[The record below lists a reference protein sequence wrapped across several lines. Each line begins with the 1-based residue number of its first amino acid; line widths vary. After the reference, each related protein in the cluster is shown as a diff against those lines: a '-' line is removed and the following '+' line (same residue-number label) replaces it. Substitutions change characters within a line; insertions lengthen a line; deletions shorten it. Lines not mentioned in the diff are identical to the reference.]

1 MKKSIILLLALTLCL
16 GATKAQ
22 TRKFSTYY
30 YQRATLFEKMTT
42 KNNGIIFIGDSITDG
57 GEWCTLFN
65 NSSILNFGISGDGTE
80 GVLARID
87 VAARLTPKKIFIMIG
102 INDLAKGMSPDT
114 IAKNIEKITDALKV
128 RSPRTKVYLQSVLP
142 VNASFKMFDAHVSKG
157 KEIIA
162 LNALIKTICEEKG
175 YTFIDLYSSFKQS
188 DSELMNPK
196 YTNDGLHLLGDGYL
210 LWSSLIKHHLK

>member
-142 VNASFKMFDAHVSKG
+142 VNASFKMFDGHVSKS

-162 LNALIKTICEEKG
+162 LNTLIKTICEEKG

>member
-42 KNNGIIFIGDSITDG
+42 KNNGVIFIGDSITDG

-142 VNASFKMFDAHVSKG
+142 VNASFKMFDGHVSKG

>member
-42 KNNGIIFIGDSITDG
+42 KNNGVIFIGDSITDG

-65 NSSILNFGISGDGTE
+65 NSSILNFGISGDGTN
-80 GVLARID
+80 GVLARIGT
-87 VAARLTPKKIFIMIG
+87 AARLTPKKIFLMIG
-102 INDLAKGMSPDT
+102 INDLAGGMSPDT
-114 IAKNIEKITDALKV
+114 IAKNIEKITDELKTK
-128 RSPRTKVYLQSVLP
+128 SPRTTVYIQSVLP
-142 VNASFKMFDAHVSKG
+142 VNASFKMFNNHVSKG
-157 KEIIA
+157 SQIIS
-162 LNALIKTICEEKG
+162 LNELIKSICERKG
-175 YTFIDLYSSFKQS
+175 YVFIDLYSAFKQPDS
-188 DSELMNPK
+188 DLLNTK

-210 LWSSLIKHHLK
+210 LWSSLIKKYVK

>member
-1 MKKSIILLLALTLCL
+1 
-16 GATKAQ
+16 
-22 TRKFSTYY
+22 
-30 YQRATLFEKMTT
+30 MTT